1 MDPKLIN
8 VLTFSAAALTVVGV
22 FSIISDLVLREK
34 ARSAT
39 GSAAS
44 SASTPT
50 DTRANPIF

>member
-8 VLTFSAAALTVVGV
+8 VLTFAAAALTVVGV
-22 FSIISDLVLREK
+22 FSIISDLVLREQ
-34 ARSAT
+34 RGSAT